1 MLDKIKEIEFEAN
14 QKIEK
19 AKSSGSIEEIRV
31 EFLGKKGK
39 IVDVLKNLKSV
50 EESKR
55 KEVAMLANKL
65 KVEIESKI
73 ESKKEKLKEKEY
85 EDKINNVKKV
95 DLTLPTDLNIG
106 SLHPITIVQKELEE
120 IFQSMGFTV
129 EDGKTFDLTDPWDNA
144 RWEAIRNCPMIA
156 DFRGQRDAKG
166 NLIIDGDSKR
176 YGRAELYIERPGVE
190 VQKKISKRQKI
201 HDAESYIFD
210 DPKGAEG
217 RLKVARI
224 LGKHMSHAS
233 DSDIKDYLLEIA
245 SRDPDKIIKLYTGED
260 LELRILFLEARDQGI
275 IRSVSGIYTYGEGI
289 SLGGTIDVAISWMRD
304 PRNKKLLESIKR
316 DTYPDLEVN
325 NPKALEKLNNENK

>member
-1 MLDKIKEIEFEAN
+1 M
-14 QKIEK
+14 
-19 AKSSGSIEEIRV
+19 
-31 EFLGKKGK
+31 
-39 IVDVLKNLKSV
+39 
-50 EESKR
+50 EESKIVLR
-55 KEVAMLANKL
+55 SVFG
-65 KVEIESKI
+65 KVGMKYYIQPCR
-73 ESKKEKLKEKEY
+73 
-85 EDKINNVKKV
+85 DKNGNWPECVKQVDSFGNMIVSDAERNSGKPFIKV
-95 DLTLPTDLNIG
+95 TET
-106 SLHPITIVQKELEE
+106 
-120 IFQSMGFTV
+120 FTV
-129 EDGKTFDLTDPWDNA
+129 EDGKTFDLTDPWDKA

-260 LELRILFLEARDQGI
+260 LELRTLFLDARDKGV
-275 IRSVSGIYTYGEGI
+275 IRSVSGIYVYGDGI
-289 SLGGTIDVAISWMRD
+289 SLGGTIDVVISWMRD

-316 DTYPDLEVN
+316 DTYDLEVS

>member
-1 MLDKIKEIEFEAN
+1 M
-14 QKIEK
+14 
-19 AKSSGSIEEIRV
+19 
-31 EFLGKKGK
+31 
-39 IVDVLKNLKSV
+39 
-50 EESKR
+50 EESKIVLR
-55 KEVAMLANKL
+55 SVFG
-65 KVEIESKI
+65 KVGMKYYIQPCR
-73 ESKKEKLKEKEY
+73 
-85 EDKINNVKKV
+85 DKNGNWPECVKQVDSFGNMIVSDAERNSGQPFIKV
-95 DLTLPTDLNIG
+95 TETF
-106 SLHPITIVQKELEE
+106 TI
-120 IFQSMGFTV
+120 
-129 EDGKTFDLTDPWDNA
+129 EDGKTFDLTDPWDKA

-166 NLIIDGDSKR
+166 NLIIDGDTKR

-210 DPKGAEG
+210 DPNGAEG

-260 LELRILFLEARDQGI
+260 LELRTLFLDARDKGV
-275 IRSVSGIYTYGEGI
+275 IRSVSGIYVYGDGI
-289 SLGGTIDVAISWMRD
+289 SLGGTIDVVIAWMRD

-316 DTYPDLEVN
+316 DTYPDLEVS
-325 NPKALEKLNNENK
+325 NPKALEKLNKENK

>member
-1 MLDKIKEIEFEAN
+1 M
-14 QKIEK
+14 
-19 AKSSGSIEEIRV
+19 
-31 EFLGKKGK
+31 
-39 IVDVLKNLKSV
+39 
-50 EESKR
+50 EESKIVLR
-55 KEVAMLANKL
+55 SVFG
-65 KVEIESKI
+65 KVGMKYYIQPCK
-73 ESKKEKLKEKEY
+73 
-85 EDKINNVKKV
+85 DKNGNWPECVKQVDSFGNMIVSDAERNSGKPFIKV
-95 DLTLPTDLNIG
+95 TET
-106 SLHPITIVQKELEE
+106 
-120 IFQSMGFTV
+120 FTV
-129 EDGKTFDLTDPWDNA
+129 EDGKTFDLTDPWDKA

-210 DPKGAEG
+210 DPNGAEG

-260 LELRILFLEARDQGI
+260 LELRTLFLDARDKGV
-275 IRSVSGIYTYGEGI
+275 IRSVSGIYVYGDGI
-289 SLGGTIDVAISWMRD
+289 SLGGTIDVVISWMRD

-316 DTYPDLEVN
+316 DTYPELEVS
-325 NPKALEKLNNENK
+325 NPKDLEKLNKENK

>member
-1 MLDKIKEIEFEAN
+1 M
-14 QKIEK
+14 
-19 AKSSGSIEEIRV
+19 
-31 EFLGKKGK
+31 
-39 IVDVLKNLKSV
+39 
-50 EESKR
+50 EESKIVLR
-55 KEVAMLANKL
+55 SVFG
-65 KVEIESKI
+65 KVGMKYYIQPCR
-73 ESKKEKLKEKEY
+73 
-85 EDKINNVKKV
+85 DKNGNWPECVKQVDSFGNMIVSDAERNSGKPFIKV
-95 DLTLPTDLNIG
+95 TET
-106 SLHPITIVQKELEE
+106 
-120 IFQSMGFTV
+120 FTV
-129 EDGKTFDLTDPWDNA
+129 EDGKTFDLTDPWDKA

-260 LELRILFLEARDQGI
+260 LELRTLFLDARDKGV
-275 IRSVSGIYTYGEGI
+275 IRSVSGIYVYGDGI
-289 SLGGTIDVAISWMRD
+289 SLGGTIDVVISWMRD

-316 DTYPDLEVN
+316 DTYPELEVT
-325 NPKALEKLNNENK
+325 NPEALKKLNKESK

>member
-1 MLDKIKEIEFEAN
+1 M
-14 QKIEK
+14 
-19 AKSSGSIEEIRV
+19 
-31 EFLGKKGK
+31 
-39 IVDVLKNLKSV
+39 
-50 EESKR
+50 EESKIVLR
-55 KEVAMLANKL
+55 SVFG
-65 KVEIESKI
+65 KVGMKYYIQPCR
-73 ESKKEKLKEKEY
+73 
-85 EDKINNVKKV
+85 DKNGNWPECVKQVDSFGNMIVSDAERNSGKPFIKV
-95 DLTLPTDLNIG
+95 TET
-106 SLHPITIVQKELEE
+106 
-120 IFQSMGFTV
+120 FTV
-129 EDGKTFDLTDPWDNA
+129 EDGKTFDLTDPWDKA

-166 NLIIDGDSKR
+166 NLIIDGDTKR

-190 VQKKISKRQKI
+190 TAKKVSKRQKI

-260 LELRILFLEARDQGI
+260 LELRTLFLDARDKGV
-275 IRSVSGIYTYGEGI
+275 IRSVSGIYVYGDGI
-289 SLGGTIDVAISWMRD
+289 SLGGTIDVVISWMRD

-316 DTYPDLEVN
+316 DTYPDLEVS

>member
-1 MLDKIKEIEFEAN
+1 M
-14 QKIEK
+14 
-19 AKSSGSIEEIRV
+19 
-31 EFLGKKGK
+31 
-39 IVDVLKNLKSV
+39 
-50 EESKR
+50 EESKIVLR
-55 KEVAMLANKL
+55 SVFG
-65 KVEIESKI
+65 KVGMKYYIQPCR
-73 ESKKEKLKEKEY
+73 
-85 EDKINNVKKV
+85 DKNGNWPECVKQVDSFGNMIVSDAERNSGKPFIKV
-95 DLTLPTDLNIG
+95 TET
-106 SLHPITIVQKELEE
+106 
-120 IFQSMGFTV
+120 FTV

-210 DPKGAEG
+210 DPNGAEG

-245 SRDPDKIIKLYTGED
+245 SRDPEKIIKLYTGED
-260 LELRILFLEARDQGI
+260 LELRTLFLDARDKGV
-275 IRSVSGIYTYGEGI
+275 IRSVSGIYVYGDGI
-289 SLGGTIDVAISWMRD
+289 SLGGTIDVVISWMRD

-316 DTYPDLEVN
+316 DTYPDLEVS
-325 NPKALEKLNNENK
+325 NPKALEKLNKENK

>member
-1 MLDKIKEIEFEAN
+1 M
-14 QKIEK
+14 
-19 AKSSGSIEEIRV
+19 
-31 EFLGKKGK
+31 
-39 IVDVLKNLKSV
+39 
-50 EESKR
+50 EESKIVLR
-55 KEVAMLANKL
+55 SVFG
-65 KVEIESKI
+65 KVGMKYYIQPCR
-73 ESKKEKLKEKEY
+73 
-85 EDKINNVKKV
+85 DKNGNWPECVKQVDSFGNMIVSDAERNSGKPFIKV
-95 DLTLPTDLNIG
+95 TET
-106 SLHPITIVQKELEE
+106 
-120 IFQSMGFTV
+120 FTV
-129 EDGKTFDLTDPWDNA
+129 EDGKTFDLTDPWDKA

-260 LELRILFLEARDQGI
+260 LELRTLFLDARDKGV
-275 IRSVSGIYTYGEGI
+275 IRSVSGIYVYGDGI
-289 SLGGTIDVAISWMRD
+289 SLGGTIDVVISWMRD

-316 DTYPDLEVN
+316 DTYPDLEVT
-325 NPKALEKLNNENK
+325 NPEALKKLNKESE

>member
-1 MLDKIKEIEFEAN
+1 M
-14 QKIEK
+14 
-19 AKSSGSIEEIRV
+19 
-31 EFLGKKGK
+31 
-39 IVDVLKNLKSV
+39 
-50 EESKR
+50 EESKIVLR
-55 KEVAMLANKL
+55 SVFG
-65 KVEIESKI
+65 KVGMKYYIQPCR
-73 ESKKEKLKEKEY
+73 
-85 EDKINNVKKV
+85 DKNGNWPECVKQVDSFGNMIVSDAERNSGKPFIKV
-95 DLTLPTDLNIG
+95 TET
-106 SLHPITIVQKELEE
+106 
-120 IFQSMGFTV
+120 FTV

-325 NPKALEKLNNENK
+325 NPKALEKLNKENK

>member
-1 MLDKIKEIEFEAN
+1 M
-14 QKIEK
+14 
-19 AKSSGSIEEIRV
+19 
-31 EFLGKKGK
+31 
-39 IVDVLKNLKSV
+39 
-50 EESKR
+50 EESKIVLR
-55 KEVAMLANKL
+55 SVFG
-65 KVEIESKI
+65 KVGMKYYIQPCR
-73 ESKKEKLKEKEY
+73 
-85 EDKINNVKKV
+85 DKNGNWPECVKQVDSFGNMIVSDAERNSGQPFIKV
-95 DLTLPTDLNIG
+95 TET
-106 SLHPITIVQKELEE
+106 
-120 IFQSMGFTV
+120 FTV
-129 EDGKTFDLTDPWDNA
+129 EDGKTFDLTDPWDKA

-260 LELRILFLEARDQGI
+260 LELRTLFLDARDKGV
-275 IRSVSGIYTYGEGI
+275 IRSVSGIYVYGDGI
-289 SLGGTIDVAISWMRD
+289 SLGGTIDVVISWMRD

-316 DTYPDLEVN
+316 DTYPDLEVS
-325 NPKALEKLNNENK
+325 NPKALEKLNKENK

>member
-1 MLDKIKEIEFEAN
+1 M
-14 QKIEK
+14 
-19 AKSSGSIEEIRV
+19 
-31 EFLGKKGK
+31 
-39 IVDVLKNLKSV
+39 
-50 EESKR
+50 EESKIVLR
-55 KEVAMLANKL
+55 SVFG
-65 KVEIESKI
+65 KVGMKYYIQPCK
-73 ESKKEKLKEKEY
+73 
-85 EDKINNVKKV
+85 DKNGNWPECVKQVDSFGNMIVSDAERNSGKPFIKV
-95 DLTLPTDLNIG
+95 TET
-106 SLHPITIVQKELEE
+106 
-120 IFQSMGFTV
+120 FTV
-129 EDGKTFDLTDPWDNA
+129 EDGKTFDLTDPWDKA

-260 LELRILFLEARDQGI
+260 LELRTLFLDARDKGV
-275 IRSVSGIYTYGEGI
+275 IRSVSGIYVYGDGI
-289 SLGGTIDVAISWMRD
+289 SLGGTIDVVISWMRD

-316 DTYPDLEVN
+316 DTYPELEVT
-325 NPKALEKLNNENK
+325 NPEALNKLNKESK

>member
-1 MLDKIKEIEFEAN
+1 M
-14 QKIEK
+14 
-19 AKSSGSIEEIRV
+19 
-31 EFLGKKGK
+31 
-39 IVDVLKNLKSV
+39 
-50 EESKR
+50 EESKIVLR
-55 KEVAMLANKL
+55 SVFG
-65 KVEIESKI
+65 KVGMKYYIQPCK
-73 ESKKEKLKEKEY
+73 
-85 EDKINNVKKV
+85 DKNGNWPECVKQVDSFGNMIVSDAERNSGKPFIKV
-95 DLTLPTDLNIG
+95 TET
-106 SLHPITIVQKELEE
+106 
-120 IFQSMGFTV
+120 FTV
-129 EDGKTFDLTDPWDNA
+129 EDGKTFDLTDPWDKA

-245 SRDPDKIIKLYTGED
+245 SRDPDKIIKLYSGED
-260 LELRILFLEARDQGI
+260 LELRTLFLDARDKGV
-275 IRSVSGIYTYGEGI
+275 IRSVFASYVYGDGI
-289 SLGGTIDVAISWMRD
+289 SLGGTIDVVISWMRD
-304 PRNKKLLESIKR
+304 PRNKKMLESIKR
-316 DTYPDLEVN
+316 DTYPELEVT
-325 NPKALEKLNNENK
+325 NPEALKKLNKESK